1 MAVYLK
7 LIFTFLYYCH
17 HRLKIEMSDQQKQ
30 LDFLRLGLCIP
41 DHNNII

>member
-17 HRLKIEMSDQQKQ
+17 HRLKIEMSDPQKQ
-30 LDFLRLGLCIP
+30 LDFLRLELCIP
-41 DHNNII
+41 DYNNII